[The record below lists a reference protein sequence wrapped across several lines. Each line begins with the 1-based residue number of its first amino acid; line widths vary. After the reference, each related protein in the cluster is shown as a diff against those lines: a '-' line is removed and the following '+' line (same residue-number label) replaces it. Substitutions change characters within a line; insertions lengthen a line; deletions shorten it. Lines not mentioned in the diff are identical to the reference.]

1 LATQIQTGRDDG
13 MVALDASLLDL
24 VRAGRISREVAVA
37 NARDPVELQRRVRG

>member
-1 LATQIQTGRDDG
+1 

-37 NARDPVELQRRVRG
+37 NARDPVELQRRVREAR